1 MKKIKLVLYGQ
12 PMSKQSVRQGKSKNG
27 KTVFY
32 QPAKYKIRSKDY
44 YLQII
49 KQLPADFQ
57 MFEKKVYI
65 EKLKF
70 CFQPLAAHKRSKK
83 ISAFLA
89 SGGEIEKTTKPDL
102 SDNLKK
108 LLFDT
113 FGGVVFKDDSLI
125 CKETNVSKV
134 YAITAKI
141 EIELSGE

>member
-1 MKKIKLVLYGQ
+1 M
-12 PMSKQSVRQGKSKNG
+12 
-27 KTVFY
+27 
-32 QPAKYKIRSKDY
+32 
-44 YLQII
+44 
-49 KQLPADFQ
+49 
-57 MFEKKVYI
+57 YI

-113 FGGVVFKDDSLI
+113 FSGVVFKDDSLI
-125 CKETNVSKV
+125 CRENNVSKV
-134 YAITAKI
+134 YSITAKI